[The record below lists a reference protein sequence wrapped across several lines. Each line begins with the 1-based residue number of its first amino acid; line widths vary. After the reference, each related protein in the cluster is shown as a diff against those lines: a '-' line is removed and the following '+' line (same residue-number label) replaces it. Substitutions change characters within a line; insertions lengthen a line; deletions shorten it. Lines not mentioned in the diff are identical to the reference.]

1 MKALSQK
8 TVQCILLN
16 LSVLFT
22 ILLQNIK
29 TLLINTFQQKLSET
43 RIIIRFVVNLQHET
57 ACCFPILTPNFLMK
71 SNRIIL
77 ILIFFAVGYFL
88 YYKDKPGPI
97 SKLWETVS
105 NVFKTKDN
113 TNDKDNPYK
122 APEPD
127 NEATATKDDKQSTA
141 TSSNKKKTEETTKEE
156 EGSLF
161 DKLKEKVLGKDKQEE
176 ATGDYEIPNF
186 ALPAINKNDEI
197 VKHKNYTLRYEEKYE
212 VPAWVVHKL
221 RGEFTKGH
229 ASRGDNQFIPDKKTD
244 NNSAL
249 STDYSN
255 SGYDRGHMVP
265 AGDFKCCQD
274 LMNET
279 FYMSNICPQVPDF
292 NRGIWENIESRIRGW
307 AVRDKELYV
316 VTGPVL
322 SKGMKTI
329 GRYNEVAVPR
339 SFYKIVLYYPQ
350 DNPKKARAIAF
361 MLPNE
366 ALFGKRMNSYVVPVD
381 EVERTTGLDFF
392 AKLPDDIENKL
403 EAESDWSAWT
413 KIQ

>member
-1 MKALSQK
+1 
-8 TVQCILLN
+8 
-16 LSVLFT
+16 
-22 ILLQNIK
+22 
-29 TLLINTFQQKLSET
+29 
-43 RIIIRFVVNLQHET
+43 
-57 ACCFPILTPNFLMK
+57 MK

-97 SKLWETVS
+97 SKLWETIS
-105 NVFKTKDN
+105 QVFKTKDSSSN
-113 TNDKDNPYK
+113 KDNPYK

-127 NEATATKDDKQSTA
+127 TEATATKDDTEATA
-141 TSSNKKKTEETTKEE
+141 TNKKKTEESTKED

-161 DKLKEKVLGKDKQEE
+161 DKIKDKVLGPDEQDEV
-176 ATGDYEIPNF
+176 TGDYDIPSF
-186 ALPAINKNDEI
+186 ALPAIGKSDEI
-197 VKHKNYTLRYEEKYE
+197 IKHKNYTLRYEEKYE

-221 RGEFTKGH
+221 RGEYTKGR
-229 ASRGDNQFIPDKKTD
+229 ANRGDNQFIPDKKVEG
-244 NNSAL
+244 NSAL

-307 AVRDKELYV
+307 AVRDEELYI

-322 SKGMKTI
+322 TKGMTTI
-329 GRYNEVAVPR
+329 GRYNEVAVPK
-339 SFYKIVLYYPQ
+339 SFFKIVLYYNPN
-350 DNPKKARAIAF
+350 NPKRARAIAF
-361 MLPNE
+361 LLPNE
-366 ALFGKRMNSYVVPVD
+366 GLFGKKMNSYVVSIN
-381 EVERTTGLDFF
+381 EVEKITGLDFF
-392 AKLPDDIENKL
+392 TKLPDDIENRL
-403 EAESDWSAWT
+403 EAESDWDAWT
-413 KIQ
+413 RIQ

>member
-1 MKALSQK
+1 
-8 TVQCILLN
+8 
-16 LSVLFT
+16 
-22 ILLQNIK
+22 
-29 TLLINTFQQKLSET
+29 
-43 RIIIRFVVNLQHET
+43 
-57 ACCFPILTPNFLMK
+57 MK

-97 SKLWETVS
+97 SKLWETVLT
-105 NVFKTKDN
+105 VFKTKDISSN
-113 TNDKDNPYK
+113 KDNPYK

-127 NEATATKDDKQSTA
+127 NEATATKGDDESTA
-141 TSSNKKKTEETTKEE
+141 TASNKKKKEE
-156 EGSLF
+156 NAEKEGSLF
-161 DKLKEKVLGKDKQEE
+161 DRLKEKVLGKEEQEDL
-176 ATGDYEIPNF
+176 AGDYEIPSF
-186 ALPAINKNDEI
+186 ALPAINKGDEI
-197 VKHKNYTLRYEEKYE
+197 IKHKNYTLRYEEKYE

-221 RGEFTKGH
+221 RGEFTKGR
-229 ASRGDNQFIPDKKTD
+229 ASRGDNQFIPDKKVD
-244 NNSAL
+244 GGSAL
-249 STDYSN
+249 STDYSS

-307 AVRDKELYV
+307 SVRDEELYV

-329 GRYNEVAVPR
+329 GRYNNVAVPR
-339 SFYKIVLYYPQ
+339 SFYKIVLYYPK

-361 MLPNE
+361 LLPNE
-366 ALFGKRMNSYVVPVD
+366 ALFGKRMNSYVISID
-381 EVERTTGLDFF
+381 EVEKTTGIDFF
-392 AKLPDDIENKL
+392 AKLPDEVENRIE
-403 EAESDWSAWT
+403 ADSDWEAWT

>member
-1 MKALSQK
+1 
-8 TVQCILLN
+8 
-16 LSVLFT
+16 
-22 ILLQNIK
+22 
-29 TLLINTFQQKLSET
+29 
-43 RIIIRFVVNLQHET
+43 
-57 ACCFPILTPNFLMK
+57 MK

-105 NVFKTKDN
+105 GVFNPKGSSADKT
-113 TNDKDNPYK
+113 NPYK

-127 NEATATKDDKQSTA
+127 NEATATNNDSEA
-141 TSSNKKKTEETTKEE
+141 SASGKKKTEDSKKED

-161 DKLKEKVLGKDKQEE
+161 DKLKDKVLGPDEQKENTVADH
-176 ATGDYEIPNF
+176 EIPSF
-186 ALPAINKNDEI
+186 ALPAINKGDEI
-197 VKHKNYTLRYEEKYE
+197 IKHKNYTLRYEEKYE

-221 RGEFTKGH
+221 RGEFTKGR
-229 ASRGDNQFIPDKKTD
+229 ADRSGNQFIPDKKVEGK
-244 NNSAL
+244 SAL

-307 AVRDKELYV
+307 AVRDEELIV

-322 SKGMKTI
+322 SKGMETI
-329 GRYNEVAVPR
+329 GRYNKVAVPKA
-339 SFYKIVLYYPQ
+339 FYKIALYYQ
-350 DNPKKARAIAF
+350 ANNPKKARAIAF
-361 MLPNE
+361 LLPNE
-366 ALFGKRMNSYVVPVD
+366 GLFGKRMNNYVVSID
-381 EVERTTGLDFF
+381 EVEKATGLDFF

-403 EAESDWSAWT
+403 EANSDWDAWT
-413 KIQ
+413 RVQ

>member
-1 MKALSQK
+1 
-8 TVQCILLN
+8 
-16 LSVLFT
+16 
-22 ILLQNIK
+22 
-29 TLLINTFQQKLSET
+29 
-43 RIIIRFVVNLQHET
+43 
-57 ACCFPILTPNFLMK
+57 MK

-88 YYKDKPGPI
+88 YYKDRPGPI
-97 SKLWETVS
+97 SKLWESVS

-113 TNDKDNPYK
+113 PNPYK

-127 NEATATKDDKQSTA
+127 NEATATKDGNDTEANA
-141 TSSNKKKTEETTKEE
+141 TNKKKTENNTKEE

-161 DKLKEKVLGKDKQEE
+161 DKLKETVLGKDEQDENVS
-176 ATGDYEIPNF
+176 GDYEIPGF
-186 ALPAINKNDEI
+186 ALPAINKSDEI

-221 RGEFTKGH
+221 RGGFTKGK
-229 ASRGDNQFIPDKKTD
+229 ASRGDNQFIPDKKVEG
-244 NNSAL
+244 NSAL

-279 FYMSNICPQVPDF
+279 FFMSNICPQVPDF

-307 AVRDKELYV
+307 AVRDEELYV

-322 SKGMKTI
+322 TKGMKTI
-329 GRYNEVAVPR
+329 GRYNKVAVPK
-339 SFYKIVLYYPQ
+339 SFFKIVLYY
-350 DNPKKARAIAF
+350 NPKNPKNARAIAF
-361 MLPNE
+361 LLPNE
-366 ALFGKRMNSYVVPVD
+366 ALFGKRMNSYVVSVD
-381 EVERTTGLDFF
+381 EVERVTGLDFF
-392 AKLPDDIENKL
+392 AKLPDDVEHNL
-403 EAESDWSAWT
+403 EADSDWEAWT
-413 KIQ
+413 RVQ